1 MPVFADTEEAYKY
14 LGSIFEEAFADP
26 ELGPKFAASGVILRF
41 LYTEPRTELT
51 ADMPSGKVF
60 YGPDGAPEPTVEM
73 FMKADVAHRFWL
85 GKVNVG
91 MALAK
96 GEMRAKGP
104 IPKILKLVPLTKTL
118 YPRYK
123 AMLEADGRTDLLS

>member
-1 MPVFADTEEAYKY
+1 
-14 LGSIFEEAFADP
+14 
-26 ELGPKFAASGVILRF
+26 
-41 LYTEPRTELT
+41 
-51 ADMPSGKVF
+51 MPSGNVF
-60 YGPDGAPEPTVEM
+60 FGTQGAPKATVEM
-73 FMKADVAHRFWL
+73 FMTADVAHRFWL

-96 GEMRAKGP
+96 GDMRAKGP

-123 AMLEADGRTDLLS
+123 ALLEANDLTDLTN

>member
-1 MPVFADTEEAYKY
+1 MPVFADTDEVYKY
-14 LGSIFEEAFADP
+14 LGKIFEEAFADP
-26 ELGPKFAASGVILRF
+26 ELGPKFAASGVILR
-41 LYTEPRTELT
+41 LAYTDPKSEIT

-60 YGPDGAPEPTVEM
+60 YGPDSAPEPTVQM
-73 FMKADVAHRFWL
+73 FMKADVAHRFCL

-96 GEMRAKGP
+96 GDMRAKGP

-123 AMLEADGRTDLLS
+123 AMLEADGRTDLVS